1 MPSVFDS
8 TVKFNG
14 EVFARAVENL
24 KSTTKV
30 EVVPYLKRNYD
41 RELARMF
48 PAQGG
53 GNVATILISG
63 NLGGTAQNYDGS
75 TDIVPNNVIN
85 YSQTVIAI
93 GRVNAWK
100 EKDFI
105 LSIAGK
111 SELDNQAFEVAVA
124 RDVNV
129 KASALSILTALFD
142 GTNGVLK
149 DITIEKTTS
158 VAVSD
163 LNDAVIK
170 ACGDLA
176 KEFDV
181 VVMDSY
187 YAGQLANAKLLEY
200 AKYNDEQGIERVSHD
215 IAYWG
220 GKLVVIDDSVGT
232 NASVGTHN
240 VYAFGRRSWKY
251 CDLLVKYPY
260 ELARDSF
267 TKGGVDSLISRQR
280 YILAPYGVS
289 WKGSASIVSPT
300 EEQLATATN
309 YELVEGADG
318 NAISTKI
325 IPFAHL
331 KLTISE

>member
-1 MPSVFDS
+1 MASIFDS
-8 TVKFNG
+8 TAKFNP
-14 EVFARAVENL
+14 EVFRKAVENL
-24 KSTTKV
+24 KDTTKV
-30 EVVPYLKRNYD
+30 EVVAYLKRNAD
-41 RELARMF
+41 QELARMF
-48 PAQGG
+48 PEQAG
-53 GNVATILISG
+53 GNVATIVIEG

-75 TDIVPNNVIN
+75 TTIVPNNVIN

-93 GRVNAWK
+93 GRANAWK

-105 LSIAGK
+105 PSISGR
-111 SELDNQAFEVAVA
+111 SGLDAQAFQVALA
-124 RDVNV
+124 RDKNV
-129 KASALSILTALFD
+129 KASALAILGAMFD

-149 DITIEKTTS
+149 DRTLAKTTS

-176 KEFDV
+176 QEFDV

-200 AKYNDEQGIERVSHD
+200 AKYNDEMGIERVSNE

-220 GKLVVIDDSVGT
+220 GKLVVIDDAVGT
-232 NASVGTHN
+232 NAVVGTHN
-240 VYAFGRRSWKY
+240 VYAFGFRSWKY
-251 CDLLVKYPY
+251 TELGVKYPY
-260 ELARDSF
+260 EMARDSF
-267 TKGGVDSLISRQR
+267 TAGGIDSLISRQR
-280 YILAPYGVS
+280 FILAPYGVS
-289 WKGSASIVSPT
+289 WKGSSSIVSPT
-300 EEQLATATN
+300 DEQLGTATN
-309 YELVEGADG
+309 YELVSGADG
-318 NAISTKI
+318 NAIPLKI

>member
-1 MPSVFDS
+1 MASIFD
-8 TVKFNG
+8 TTAYFNP
-14 EVFARAVENL
+14 EVFRKAVENL
-24 KSTTKV
+24 KDTTKV
-30 EVVPYLKRNYD
+30 EVVAYLKRNAD
-41 RELARMF
+41 QELARMF
-48 PAQGG
+48 PEQAG
-53 GNVATILISG
+53 GNVATIVIEG

-75 TDIVPNNVIN
+75 TTIVPNNVIN
-85 YSQTVIAI
+85 YAQKVIAI
-93 GRVNAWK
+93 GRANAWK

-105 LSIAGK
+105 PSISGR
-111 SELDNQAFEVAVA
+111 SGLDAQAFQVALA
-124 RDVNV
+124 RDKNV
-129 KASALSILTALFD
+129 KSSALAILGALFD

-149 DITIEKTTS
+149 DRTLAKTTS

-176 KEFDV
+176 QEFDV

-200 AKYNDEQGIERVSHD
+200 AKYNDEMGIERVSNE

-220 GKLVVIDDSVGT
+220 GKLVVIDDAVGT
-232 NASVGTHN
+232 NAVVGTHN
-240 VYAFGRRSWKY
+240 VYGFGFRSWKY
-251 CDLLVKYPY
+251 AELGVKYPY
-260 ELARDSF
+260 EMARDSF
-267 TKGGVDSLISRQR
+267 TAGGIDSLISRQR
-280 YILAPYGVS
+280 FILAPYGVS
-289 WKGSASIVSPT
+289 WKGASSIVSPT
-300 EEQLATATN
+300 DEQLGTATN

-318 NAISTKI
+318 NAIPLKI